1 MGQFVRLRSQL
12 PILGQAPSS
21 PKSVRALWFAIRFIL
36 ECCMIS
42 KRVRV
47 NKENLA
53 AIKCPHCST
62 MKLISVKKFKGAKH
76 SLNVKCTCNNSFSVS
91 LDFREKYR
99 KSTNITGK
107 YAKIEPDVPTIEAPN
122 LKCQIADLSLTGLA
136 LSIPG
141 AHKLHVGDELVIAF
155 TLDDKGATN
164 IQRRVVVRVIGQ
176 GFVGCQF
183 DEIESP
189 AYDKAL
195 GFYLMP

>member
-1 MGQFVRLRSQL
+1 
-12 PILGQAPSS
+12 
-21 PKSVRALWFAIRFIL
+21 
-36 ECCMIS
+36 MIS

-53 AIKCPHCST
+53 AIKCPHCAT
-62 MKLISVKKFKGAKH
+62 MKLISVKKFKGDKH

-99 KSTNITGK
+99 KSTNISGK
-107 YAKIEPDVPTIEAPN
+107 YAKINPDFPSLQSPD
-122 LKCQIADLSLTGLA
+122 LKCQIADLSLTGVA

-141 AHKLHVGDELVIAF
+141 AHDIRIGDELVVAF
-155 TLDDKGATN
+155 TLDDKIETN
-164 IQRRVVVRVIGQ
+164 IQRRAVVRVIGQ

-183 DEIESP
+183 DEVESP